1 MHPDY
6 ASPYGQSQGYPQQ
19 ETAAEPWK
27 SRPLPSLLNLSQFS
41 IPFPNTS
48 AYLDMPTGSFNMPH
62 LPQMPPMPHGPHGP
76 HSVVDDQPEYNDDD
90 DSPSRNSPSGTQL
103 SDESVSSGSGSS
115 SAKHAVE
122 QQAPKPAPPAK
133 KRTGERGADKTTG
146 FIEAALHLYDFLDV
160 NEVKIATA
168 GGLQRLK
175 GFHGVS
181 KALNLGPHGY
191 KRVKTWFR
199 RRAAGQEL
207 RLPRGRKSWPKKQVE
222 TKQQTAEMP
231 LPSSVSRSISV
242 SGAVPPVA
250 IKSQLLSAPYM
261 NHQQPPAILP
271 LPHQLSGQLSGAIP
285 PSSILYNNATAAN
298 NSMKRSLSDSASMYH
313 PGSFVPTPAPKRL
326 HTVHPTSASSSLPE
340 QAFPFS
346 FPTTMALPSLNS
358 LTHKNLNLPPPSS
371 AVETLQ
377 RISANSLPA
386 FVDIGEMDNNFS
398 TMSQC
403 LPPPNHYVNLPLPP
417 TENFNGRASSLSKK
431 ALSGLN
437 LRSGIPS
444 FDSTA
449 SMNFINFGES

>member
-6 ASPYGQSQGYPQQ
+6 ASHYGQSQGYPQQ
-19 ETAAEPWK
+19 ETAVEPWK

-48 AYLDMPTGSFNMPH
+48 AYLDLPTGSFNMPH
-62 LPQMPPMPHGPHGP
+62 LPQMPPMPHGPH
-76 HSVVDDQPEYNDDD
+76 SVVDDQHDYNDDD
-90 DSPSRNSPSGTQL
+90 ESPSRNSPSGPQL

-115 SAKHAVE
+115 SAKNTVE

-146 FIEAALHLYDFLDV
+146 FIEAALHLYDFLDI

-207 RLPRGRKSWPKKQVE
+207 RLPRGRKSWPKKVE
-222 TKQQTAEMP
+222 TKQQQTAEMP
-231 LPSSVSRSISV
+231 LPPSVSRSV
-242 SGAVPPVA
+242 SGTPVST
-250 IKSQLLSAPYM
+250 KSQQQPMLSPAYM
-261 NHQQPPAILP
+261 NHHHQPPAILP
-271 LPHQLSGQLSGAIP
+271 VPIQLAGVLP
-285 PSSILYNNATAAN
+285 PSSILYNNSTAAN
-298 NSMKRSLSDSASMYH
+298 NSMKRSLSDSASMYPH
-313 PGSFVPTPAPKRL
+313 GSFVPPPAAKRL
-326 HTVHPTSASSSLPE
+326 HTVHPTTTSSASLPE
-340 QAFPFS
+340 QHFPFP
-346 FPTTMALPSLNS
+346 FPTSMALPG
-358 LTHKNLNLPPPSS
+358 LNLPPPASS
-371 AVETLQ
+371 AVEALH

-417 TENFNGRASSLSKK
+417 TDNFNARASSLSKK